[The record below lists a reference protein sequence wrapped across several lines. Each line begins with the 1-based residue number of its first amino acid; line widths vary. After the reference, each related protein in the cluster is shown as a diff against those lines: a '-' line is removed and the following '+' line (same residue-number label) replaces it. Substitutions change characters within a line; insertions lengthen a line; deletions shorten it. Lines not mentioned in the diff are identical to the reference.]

1 VLASDPLE
9 QRVQQRLVLARQ
21 QRQHLAGLGEQP
33 FDHGAG
39 DVVEAVAAG
48 EVTIASRDVELDG
61 VAIRKGEW
69 LGLVEGK
76 PVAGGTSFEEVA
88 YAVVEG
94 LVAEP
99 RGLLTLLVGDDE
111 PPLDGL
117 LERIAA
123 SHPGL
128 ELDVQEGGQPHYH
141 LLLSAE

>member
-1 VLASDPLE
+1 MTSTESHATPVND
-9 QRVQQRLVLARQ
+9 
-21 QRQHLAGLGEQP
+21 
-33 FDHGAG
+33 
-39 DVVEAVAAG
+39 AVATG

-76 PVAGGTSFEEVA
+76 PVAGGTSFEEVS
-88 YAVVEG
+88 YAVVAG
-94 LVAEP
+94 LLAEP

-111 PPLDGL
+111 PPLGDF

-123 SHPGL
+123 AHPGL